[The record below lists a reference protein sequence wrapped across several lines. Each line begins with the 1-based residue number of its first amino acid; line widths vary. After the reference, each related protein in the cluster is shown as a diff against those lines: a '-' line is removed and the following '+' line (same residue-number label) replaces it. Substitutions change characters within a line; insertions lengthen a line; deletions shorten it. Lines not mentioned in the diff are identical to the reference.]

1 MVRRVYRDDFRA
13 GMVLASAILSDGG
26 LFLLSEGVVLNDDH
40 LRLLRSN
47 GVPFIH
53 VREGEVLASREGGV
67 PPLIPEG
74 SMAGAV
80 EALKGAFASAAQG
93 DEELLG
99 ARLEGLIPV
108 VAEIQDQVLSQP
120 EMVAHCQ
127 DLRGHD
133 DYTFRHS
140 VHVMVISLL
149 MGKALEMPEGML
161 TALAMGAVLH
171 DIGKT
176 QIPVEILNKPGRLS
190 PEEMRV
196 MRRHP
201 EMGAEML
208 EGSRLVPPESRRVLA
223 QHHER
228 WDGSGYPLGLKGR
241 EIHPFA
247 RQVAVADVYDALA
260 SARPYKTQRFAH
272 EVYRYVRCQSG
283 TLFDP
288 KVVEVFSRVTTPYP
302 VGTWMLLSS
311 GHVGMVT
318 RVERGNTLRPEVTVV
333 HHTRTGTLSTPLVLD
348 LAAHPRLQVRDILPA
363 EPGYEVCPR

>member
-176 QIPVEILNKPGRLS
+176 QIPVEILNKPGRLN

>member
-53 VREGEVLASREGGV
+53 VREGEAFAPREGGV

-93 DEELLG
+93 DEELL
-99 ARLEGLIPV
+99 
-108 VAEIQDQVLSQP
+108 
-120 EMVAHCQ
+120 AHCQ

-176 QIPVEILNKPGRLS
+176 QIPVEILNKPGRLN

-201 EMGAEML
+201 EMGAAML

-318 RVERGNTLRPEVTVV
+318 RVERGNTLRPEVTAV